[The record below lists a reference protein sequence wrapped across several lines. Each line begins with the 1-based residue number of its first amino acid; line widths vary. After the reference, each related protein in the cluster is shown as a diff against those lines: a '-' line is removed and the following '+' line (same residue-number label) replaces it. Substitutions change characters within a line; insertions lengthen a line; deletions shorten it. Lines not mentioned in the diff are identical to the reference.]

1 MKRVMTLH
9 CILHRTAV
17 GLATLAVLV
26 AWLFGG
32 AAVAVAAEKMPV
44 PAVTIYPGDTIA
56 ADMLTE
62 GAFPVGTGANFP
74 VIASRDELVGKVAR
88 RTLLPGRPIAR
99 NTVGEPDLVEKG
111 RIVPILYEQG
121 QLTITASVLALQSGA
136 LNDMIQVRNVDSGK
150 VVVATV
156 TADGSVRVD
165 DR

>member
-1 MKRVMTLH
+1 MTLH
-9 CILHRTAV
+9 RAALALTA
-17 GLATLAVLV
+17 LAVLI
-26 AWLFGG
+26 AWLVGSAPV
-32 AAVAVAAEKMPV
+32 AAAAEKMPV

-56 ADMLTE
+56 ADMLSE
-62 GAFPVGTGANFP
+62 GTFPAGTGANFP

-121 QLTITASVLALQSGA
+121 LLTITASVLALQSGA

-165 DR
+165 GR